1 MKREQSRFL
10 PLVAIVVIAI
20 VCSGCAVTN
29 RLFRDTAAEER
40 AAALL
45 QQQLAVMRFAD
56 EYAARVDEQITAFQ
70 QANGDPNE
78 RFASQTWLVTQ
89 ATAVFTIAAGPSPQ
103 LNAIDMLIFAS
114 LSRMVIED
122 RWVGGLYG
130 QRAEPLL
137 ATHRTLE
144 DRIWNSAGTQLSEA
158 QIEELRSS
166 IEDWHREHPL
176 DRVVPFIH
184 LDDLALATRRRAR
197 NSSSSG
203 SIFSF
208 LGIDPLSNL
217 DPAVRE
223 IAQSRQLAERAVYY
237 GQRAPKLVSMEM
249 RRLAFGLAITPESVE
264 LLQSVERLGV
274 AAQATG
280 ELAASIPGLVAQ
292 ERAAAIDQVAGI
304 MDEREGRLR
313 SLTAELQAALETGG
327 TTSDSVR
334 ETILALQAL
343 MSRFERRDGPAGA
356 AARPFDV
363 TEYTEALRQL
373 SATAQQLQVLLRQA
387 DDKAPA
393 LGALSDRAT
402 QHAESLVD
410 HLFWRLVQLVLV
422 LVAAVVLGAVFYRM
436 LVGRGLESRRAKEQR
451 Q

>member
-1 MKREQSRFL
+1 MKRESSRFSL
-10 PLVAIVVIAI
+10 PVALVAVAI
-20 VCSGCAVTN
+20 LCSGCAVTN

-45 QQQLAVMRFAD
+45 QQQLSVMRFAD

-70 QANGDPNE
+70 LANDDPAE

-114 LSRMVIED
+114 LSRMVVED
-122 RWVGGLYG
+122 RWAGELYG
-130 QRAEPLL
+130 RRADSLL

-144 DRIWNSAGTQLSEA
+144 ERIWNSAAAQLSEE
-158 QIEELRSS
+158 QIEELRAS

-197 NSSSSG
+197 TASGTG

-223 IAQSRQLAERAVYY
+223 IAQTRQLAERAVYY

-264 LLQSVERLGV
+264 LLRSVERLGI

-280 ELAASIPGLVAQ
+280 DLAASLPDLVAQ
-292 ERAAAIDQVAGI
+292 ERAAAIDQMAGI

-313 SLTAELQAALETGG
+313 ALTSELQAALETGG
-327 TTSDSVR
+327 NTSDSVR
-334 ETILALQAL
+334 ETIQALQAL
-343 MSRFERRDGPAGA
+343 MSRFERRDAPGGA
-356 AARPFDV
+356 AVRPFDV
-363 TEYTEALRQL
+363 TEYTEALRQMA
-373 SATAQQLQVLLRQA
+373 ATAEQLQVLLQQA
-387 DDKAPA
+387 DGKAPV

-402 QHAESLVD
+402 QHATSLVD
-410 HLFWRLVQLVLV
+410 HLFWRLVQLVAVLV
-422 LVAAVVLGAVFYRM
+422 LAAVAGGLAYRK
-436 LVGRGLESRRAKEQR
+436 LARR
-451 Q
+451 

>member
-1 MKREQSRFL
+1 MKRGSSRCAL
-10 PLVAIVVIAI
+10 LTALVAVAFL
-20 VCSGCAVTN
+20 CSGCALTN

-45 QQQLAVMRFAD
+45 QQQLSVMRFAD
-56 EYAARVDEQITAFQ
+56 EYAARVDDQITAFQ
-70 QANGDPNE
+70 QANNDPAE

-114 LSRMVIED
+114 LSRMVVED
-122 RWVGGLYG
+122 RWAGELYG
-130 QRAEPLL
+130 KRVESLL

-144 DRIWNSAGTQLSEA
+144 ERIWNSAAAQLSEE
-158 QIEELRSS
+158 QIDELRSS

-197 NSSSSG
+197 TASGTG

-223 IAQSRQLAERAVYY
+223 IAQTRQLAERAVYY

-280 ELAASIPGLVAQ
+280 ELAANLPGLVAQ
-292 ERAAAIDQVAGI
+292 ERAAAIEQVVGL

-313 SLTAELQAALETGG
+313 DLTVELQSALETGG
-327 TTSDSVR
+327 NTSDSVR
-334 ETILALQAL
+334 ETILALQTL
-343 MSRFERRDGPAGA
+343 MTRFERRDAPPGT

-363 TEYTEALRQL
+363 TEYTEALRQM

-393 LGALSDRAT
+393 LGQLSDRAT
-402 QHAESLVD
+402 QHATSLVD
-410 HLFWRLVQLVLV
+410 HLFWRLVQLIVVLV
-422 LVAAVVLGAVFYRM
+422 GAVVLGSIAYR
-436 LVGRGLESRRAKEQR
+436 RFTRAGAPR
-451 Q
+451 

>member
-1 MKREQSRFL
+1 MRL
-10 PLVAIVVIAI
+10 LVALVTAAAL
-20 VCSGCAVTN
+20 CSGCAITN
-29 RLFRDTAAEER
+29 RLFRDRAAEER

-45 QQQLAVMRFAD
+45 QQQLSVMRFAD

-70 QANGDPNE
+70 LANTDPVE
-78 RFASQTWLVTQ
+78 RFTSQTWLVTQ

-114 LSRMVIED
+114 LSRMVVED
-122 RWVGGLYG
+122 RWAGELYG
-130 QRAEPLL
+130 KRADALL

-144 DRIWNSAGTQLSEA
+144 ERIWNSAAAQLSTE
-158 QIEELRSS
+158 QIDELRSS

-197 NSSSSG
+197 TASGTG

-223 IAQSRQLAERAVYY
+223 IAQTRQLAERAVYY

-249 RRLAFGLAITPESVE
+249 RRLAFGLALTPESVE

-274 AAQATG
+274 AAQTTG
-280 ELAASIPGLVAQ
+280 ELAASLPGLVAQ
-292 ERAAAIDQVAGI
+292 ERAAAIDQVAGL
-304 MDEREGRLR
+304 MDEREGQLR
-313 SLTAELQAALETGG
+313 ALTAELNAALATGG
-327 TTSDSVR
+327 NTSDSVR

-343 MSRFERRDGPAGA
+343 MSRFDRRDAPAGT

-363 TEYTEALRQL
+363 TEYTEALRQM
-373 SATAQQLQVLLRQA
+373 SVTAQQLQVLLRQA

-393 LGALSDRAT
+393 LGQLSDRAT
-402 QHAESLVD
+402 QHATSLVD

-422 LVAAVVLGAVFYRM
+422 LVGAVVLGAVAYR
-436 LVGRGLESRRAKEQR
+436 RFARAGAAR
-451 Q
+451 